1 MLNDQKI
8 ATVGALVFVGNVGE
22 EELRNLR
29 GMKHLFKEHL
39 DINGMVALEPAPD
52 GTVLVLGTG
61 SHRHEVNIKGPG
73 GHSYA
78 AFGEVPSAIHGM
90 GRAIAKI
97 AEIRTPQSPKT
108 TFTVG
113 TVGGGT
119 SVNTIAPDAR
129 MAVDIRSRKPR
140 LANVIGGLSG
150 PAIKP
155 VALRC
160 VWQVCN
166 AVKIPVIG
174 IGGITCAQDVLEF
187 ILVGAHAVEIGT
199 MNFVRPDA
207 AFRIAEE
214 LPHLCQQLGIKNLA
228 EFRGTLQL

>member
-129 MAVDIRSRKPR
+129 MAVDIRSDEMAPLLATQMQVLAAVRSAVTGENARWGVNTLSVEAAVRANTAFSGKTGGFHALSEWVDLTDAWKGAQTSLVTVLGLLGVQGVSEPLLDKRPPR
-140 LANVIGGLSG
+140 T
-150 PAIKP
+150 
-155 VALRC
+155 R
-160 VWQVCN
+160 
-166 AVKIPVIG
+166 
-174 IGGITCAQDVLEF
+174 
-187 ILVGAHAVEIGT
+187 
-199 MNFVRPDA
+199 
-207 AFRIAEE
+207 
-214 LPHLCQQLGIKNLA
+214 
-228 EFRGTLQL
+228 